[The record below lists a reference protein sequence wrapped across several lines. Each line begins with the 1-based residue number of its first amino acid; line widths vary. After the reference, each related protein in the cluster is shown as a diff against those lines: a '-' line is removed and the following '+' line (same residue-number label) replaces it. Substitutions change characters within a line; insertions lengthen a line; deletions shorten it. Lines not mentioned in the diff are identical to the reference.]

1 MNIIYKIA
9 YYIMII
15 SYLILSIYSPTLKGK
30 LIGFLLTIVNALI
43 FYN

>member
-1 MNIIYKIA
+1 MNIIYKTA
-9 YYIMII
+9 YYIMIV

-30 LIGFLLTIVNALI
+30 AIGLLLTIVNALI